1 MRTLINS
8 ARESLRHGL
17 LTWMLKVAPPRQF
30 VIRNTLFNLLPS
42 LFKGTSQFN
51 HWQEAKRV
59 LLEER
64 PSSIHFIDLHKV
76 SFIPVSTEKK
86 IAIHAHLFYT
96 DLSNELA
103 RFIQSLPIPIDLFI
117 STPHGQDLEQIEA
130 LFRPLPTVKQLTV
143 TLTPNRGRDLAPL
156 ICTFGRQLA
165 GYDYLAH
172 IHTKKSLAANSL
184 GDTWRDY
191 LWQQLLGSKDHRI
204 DKILTLLSSNALIY
218 PQKFTPIDVINCQWG
233 PNWESAN
240 RLSEKWGIAPPVKG
254 FIEFP
259 VGTMFWA
266 QSQALSPLLLS
277 GLQYADFDEELG
289 QTDGTLAHTLERCI
303 THLVTT
309 QGLDVAILITPTL
322 FNPYP

>member
-17 LTWMLKVAPPRQF
+17 LTWMLNVAPPRQF

-51 HWQEAKRV
+51 QWQEAKRV

-64 PSSIHFIDLHKV
+64 PSLIHFIDLQKA
-76 SFIPVSTEKK
+76 SFLPVSAEKK
-86 IAIHAHLFYT
+86 IAIHAHLFYR
-96 DLSNELA
+96 DLANELA
-103 RFIQSLPIPIDLFI
+103 GLIQSLPIPVDLFI
-117 STPHGQDLEQIEA
+117 STPHRQDLEQIEA

-143 TLTPNRGRDLAPL
+143 ALTPNRGRDLAPL
-156 ICTFGRQLA
+156 ICTFGCQFA
-165 GYDYLAH
+165 GYDYFAH

-191 LWQQLLGSKDHRI
+191 LWQQLLGNKDHHFE
-204 DKILTLLSSNALIY
+204 KMLTLLSSNALIY
-218 PQKFTPIDVINCQWG
+218 PQKFAPIDVINCQWG
-233 PNWESAN
+233 LNWESAN
-240 RLSEKWGIAPPVKG
+240 RLCEKWGIAAPVKG

-289 QTDGTLAHTLERCI
+289 QTDGTLAHALERCI

-309 QGLDVAILITPTL
+309 QGLDVAILITPTF

>member
-1 MRTLINS
+1 MRTLINT

-17 LTWMLKVAPPRQF
+17 LTWMLNVTPPRQF

-51 HWQEAKRV
+51 QWQEAKRV
-59 LLEER
+59 LLDGR
-64 PSSIHFIDLHKV
+64 PSSIHFIDLQKA
-76 SFIPVSTEKK
+76 SFLPVSAEKK
-86 IAIHAHLFYT
+86 IAIHAHLFYA
-96 DLSNELA
+96 DLANELGGL
-103 RFIQSLPIPIDLFI
+103 IQSLPIPIDLFI
-117 STPHGQDLEQIEA
+117 STPHEQDLELIEA

-143 TLTPNRGRDLAPL
+143 ALTPNRGRDLAPL
-156 ICTFGRQLA
+156 ICTFGPQLA
-165 GYDYLAH
+165 GYDYFAH
-172 IHTKKSLAANSL
+172 IHTKKSLAANSF

-204 DKILTLLSSNALIY
+204 EKILTLLSSNALIY
-218 PQKFTPIDVINCQWG
+218 PQKFAPIDVINCQWG
-233 PNWESAN
+233 PNWETAN
-240 RLSEKWGIAPPVKG
+240 RLCEKWGIAAPVKG

-266 QSQALSPLLLS
+266 QSQALAPLLLS

-289 QTDGTLAHTLERCI
+289 QTDGTLAHALERCI
-303 THLVTT
+303 THLVTSR
-309 QGLDVAILITPTL
+309 GLDVAILITPTF

>member
-1 MRTLINS
+1 MNTT
-8 ARESLRHGL
+8 RESLRHGL
-17 LTWMLKVAPPRQF
+17 LTWMLKVSPPHQF
-30 VIRNTLFNLLPS
+30 VIRNLLFNLLPN

-51 HWQEAKRV
+51 QWQEAKRV
-59 LLEER
+59 LLDER
-64 PSSIHFIDLHKV
+64 PPSIHFIDLQKA
-76 SFIPVSTEKK
+76 SFLPVAAEKK
-86 IAIHAHLFYT
+86 IAIHVHLFYT
-96 DLSNELA
+96 DLANELA
-103 RFIQSLPIPIDLFI
+103 GLIQSLPIAVDLFI
-117 STPHGQDLEQIEA
+117 STPHEQDLELIKT
-130 LFRPLPTVKQLTV
+130 LFRPLPTVKQLTIE
-143 TLTPNRGRDLAPL
+143 LTPNRGRDLAPL

-204 DKILTLLSSNALIY
+204 EKILTLLSSNALIY
-218 PQKFTPIDVINCQWG
+218 PQKFAPIDVINCQWG
-233 PNWESAN
+233 PNWETAN
-240 RLSEKWGIAPPVKG
+240 RLCEKWGIAAPVKG

-266 QSQALSPLLLS
+266 HSQALSPLLLS

-309 QGLDVAILITPTL
+309 QGLDVAILITPTF